1 MAITGFEQFEVGQV
15 FTSAPRSI
23 DATAI
28 KAFAAQFDTQ
38 AQHIDEDAAQ
48 HTLFG
53 SLVASGWHTA
63 SLTMRLMLDSAI
75 GGVSGRALGVRIN
88 DITWS
93 LPVRPDD
100 ELHVVNEV
108 LELRPSRSKPDR
120 GLVVIRTTT
129 LNQNDEPVQQMWCG
143 QFTPR
148 RDPARARP
156 RRGVAA
162 PM

>member
-1 MAITGFEQFEVGQV
+1 MIVTGFEQFAVGQV

-38 AQHIDEDAAQ
+38 AQHMDEDAAQ
-48 HTLFG
+48 QTLFG

-63 SLTMRLMLDSAI
+63 ALTMRLMLDSAI

-93 LPVRPDD
+93 LPVRPGD
-100 ELHVVNEV
+100 ELRAVSEV
-108 LELRPSRSKPDR
+108 MELRPSRSKPDR
-120 GLVVIRTTT
+120 GLVVMRTTT
-129 LNQNDEPVQQMWCG
+129 INQTDEPVQQMTG
-143 QFTPR
+143 TLMVLR
-148 RDPARARP
+148 SDAVVRP
-156 RRGVAA
+156 PHSAA
-162 PM
+162 